1 MILPPTMFKKAL
13 LFSAL
18 VLLTLACFGLA
29 ESGAQTVQVKIGT
42 ILASN
47 QNDDFDP
54 RLAPLEKQLKV
65 MKYRSYKLLK
75 EESQNVQGQA
85 SATFSIPG
93 NRSLVVTPQVSKNK
107 QHSLKVHLQQGEKP
121 VLDTTVSLNNGG
133 NFILG
138 GPPHEGGVLVL
149 SIWAT
154 AQ

>member
-1 MILPPTMFKKAL
+1 MNLPVRMLPKLL

-18 VLLTLACFGLA
+18 ACLSLVFA
-29 ESGAQTVQVKIGT
+29 AQGSAGTVQVKIGT

-47 QNDDFDP
+47 QSDEFDA

-93 NRSLVVTPQVSKNK
+93 GRSLVVTPQESKNN
-107 QHSLKVHLQQGEKP
+107 QHALKVHLQQGDKP
-121 VLDTTVSLNNGG
+121 VLDTTVRLNNGG

>member
-13 LFSAL
+13 LFSAW
-18 VLLTLACFGLA
+18 VLLTLAYFGLA

-47 QNDDFDP
+47 QNDDFDA

-93 NRSLVVTPQVSKNK
+93 NRSLVVTPQESKNK
-107 QHSLKVHLQQGEKP
+107 QHALKVHLQQGEKP
-121 VLDTTVSLNNGG
+121 VLDTTVRLNNGG

>member
-1 MILPPTMFKKAL
+1 MLKRAL
-13 LFSAL
+13 LFS
-18 VLLTLACFGLA
+18 VSFFLAVACWGLA
-29 ESGAQTVQVKIGT
+29 ESAAQSVQVKIGA

-47 QNDDFDP
+47 QSSEFDA

-75 EESQNVQGQA
+75 EETQNVQGQTT
-85 SATFSIPG
+85 ATFSIPG
-93 NRSLVVTPQVSKNK
+93 GRSLTVTPQGSKNN
-107 QHSLKVHLQQGEKP
+107 QHALKVHLQQGDKP
-121 VLDTTVSLNNGG
+121 LLDTTVRLNNGS
-133 NFILG
+133 NFLLG

>member
-1 MILPPTMFKKAL
+1 MNLPVRMLPKLL

-18 VLLTLACFGLA
+18 ACLSLVFAGQGNA
-29 ESGAQTVQVKIGT
+29 GTVQVKIGT

-47 QNDDFDP
+47 QSDEFDA

-75 EESQNVQGQA
+75 EESQNVQGQV

-93 NRSLVVTPQVSKNK
+93 GRSLVVTPQESKNN
-107 QHSLKVHLQQGEKP
+107 QHALKVHLQQGDKP
-121 VLDTTVSLNNGG
+121 VLDTTVRLNNGG

>member
-1 MILPPTMFKKAL
+1 MILPTRMFKKAL

-18 VLLTLACFGLA
+18 IFLTVACVGLV

-47 QNDDFDP
+47 QSNDFDA

-75 EESQNVQGQA
+75 EESQNVQEQA

-93 NRSLVVTPQVSKNK
+93 NRVLVVTPQESKNN
-107 QHSLKVHLQQGEKP
+107 QHALKVHLQQGEKP
-121 VLDTTVSLNNGG
+121 VLDTTVRLNNGG